1 MKENA
6 VNIILVLGNGIQEI
20 VDKRLDR
27 AIEEY
32 NKFRTSFE
40 PDELR
45 EQTHYIM
52 VSGCGRKKSH
62 EYMYSYLISK
72 KIDPKYIIVEGKSIT
87 TYENLIFSFG
97 ILEEMF
103 QNNISLRMQ
112 STRVSGHWTPVNII
126 VCTSSFHIKRSIL
139 LVKLLS
145 KSNFTFEFIHTREN
159 IPKELDQQESNL
171 SIKIL
176 NEFSNLLLEDKLI
189 YS

>member
-6 VNIILVLGNGIQEI
+6 INIILVLGNGIQEI

-45 EQTHYIM
+45 EQSHYIM
-52 VSGCGRKKSH
+52 VSGCGKKKSH

-72 KIDPKYIIVEGKSIT
+72 KINPKFIIVEGKSMT
-87 TYENLIFSFG
+87 TLENLIFSFG

-103 QNNISLRMQ
+103 QNNISL
-112 STRVSGHWTPVNII
+112 WTPLNII

-139 LVKLLS
+139 LTKLLN
-145 KSNFTFEFIHTREN
+145 KPNFTFEFIHTREI
-159 IPKELDQQESNL
+159 IPKELDQHEANL

-176 NEFSNLLLEDKLI
+176 DEFSNHLLEDKLI
-189 YS
+189 CS